1 MRALLPSLGVL
12 LVFCATAQAHIAVT
26 SHETRHGKDEL
37 KNPPCGAET
46 TERGSLFYTYLPG
59 QTIQIGFDE
68 YIDHPGHYR
77 VAFDAD
83 GTDDFVDPA
92 SFDDLYT
99 NDAVLL
105 DGIEDRE
112 DGGDYTI
119 DVTLPDVECTN
130 CTLQIMQVMTDK
142 PPYGDGNDLYYECI
156 DLVLS
161 VDAEGVDNPTRE
173 GGGCSHAPQSGWWL
187 LPTALLLMG
196 RRRR

>member
-1 MRALLPSLGVL
+1 MRVL
-12 LVFCATAQAHIAVT
+12 LKSGGIVLLLCATAQAHIAVT
-26 SHETRHGKDEL
+26 SHETRHGKFEL
-37 KNPPCGAET
+37 KSAPCGAET
-46 TERGSLFYTYLPG
+46 TERGTAIYTYLPG
-59 QTIQIGFDE
+59 ETIQIDFDE

-92 SFDDLYT
+92 GFDDLYT

-161 VDAEGVDNPTRE
+161 LDAEAVDNPGDE
-173 GGGCSHAPQSGWWL
+173 GSGCSHTPPAAWWL
-187 LPTALLLMG
+187 LPLPFLLL